1 MVGMKET
8 VPRPHP
14 TLIGVGLG
22 EALESTWYKVV
33 SQRNLVVLPKSPRQG
48 HWAAREQ
55 ETRIVGDEC
64 MAKENKA

>member
-8 VPRPHP
+8 VPCPRP

-33 SQRNLVVLPKSPRQG
+33 SQRNLVVLPKSPQQGQTRQQG
-48 HWAAREQ
+48 SKKL
-55 ETRIVGDEC
+55 GS
-64 MAKENKA
+64 